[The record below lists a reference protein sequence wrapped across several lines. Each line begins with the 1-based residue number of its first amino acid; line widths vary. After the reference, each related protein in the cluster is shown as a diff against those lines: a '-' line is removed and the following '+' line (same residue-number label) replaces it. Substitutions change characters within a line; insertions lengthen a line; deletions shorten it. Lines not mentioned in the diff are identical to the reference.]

1 MMFDE
6 LDDESDD
13 ELNDELESKDDE
25 KLESRAEYKLAEKTK
40 RKKTLD
46 GFKKNKVVNEVLDKP
61 TVFALYDLIK
71 SKIISYVNGVVKAG
85 KESVLFWAVGE
96 NEIDLALKVYL
107 VSTSNFK
114 KRAAYIDGDPRFSK
128 IKKGTKNLVY
138 FWAQKEFKNLS
149 QCYDK
154 GLPVV
159 KPVHVSKNIL
169 VMEFVGKNGVPAKTL
184 LESKIDMKDYHSAIS
199 LLGRLYKEARL
210 VHGDFSEYNI
220 FKTEKGLIL
229 FDLGSAVDLNH
240 PNANNFLK
248 RDINNISK
256 FFAKRGLTV
265 ANPEDVI
272 LKVIK

>member
-1 MMFDE
+1 MLIDE
-6 LDDESDD
+6 LDDKPESIVDD
-13 ELNDELESKDDE
+13 TLLSNDEN
-25 KLESRAEYKLAEKTK
+25 KLESRVENKLAEKSK

-46 GFKKNKVVNEVLDKP
+46 GFKNNKVINEVLDKP

-96 NEIDLALKVYL
+96 NETDLALKVYL

-114 KRAAYIDGDPRFSK
+114 KRAQYIEGDPRFSR

-138 FWAQKEFKNLS
+138 LWAQKEFRNLS
-149 QCYDK
+149 LCYDK
-154 GLPVV
+154 GIPVV
-159 KPVHVSKNIL
+159 KPIHISKNIL

-199 LLGRLYKEARL
+199 LLGRLYKEASL

-220 FKTEKGLIL
+220 FKTEDGLVL
-229 FDLGSAVDLNH
+229 FDLGSAVNLNH
-240 PNANNFLK
+240 PNAINFLK

-256 FFAKRGLTV
+256 FFANRGLTV
-265 ANPEDVI
+265 ANPDDVI
-272 LKVIK
+272 LKVTK

>member
-1 MMFDE
+1 MLIDE
-6 LDDESDD
+6 F
-13 ELNDELESKDDE
+13 NE
-25 KLESRAEYKLAEKTK
+25 KIESRIENKLADKTK

-46 GFKKNKVVNEVLDKP
+46 GFKKNKVINEVLDKP
-61 TVFALYDLIK
+61 TIFALYDLIK

-96 NEIDLALKVYL
+96 NETNLALKVYL

-114 KRAAYIDGDPRFSK
+114 KRAPYIEGDPRFSK

-138 FWAQKEFKNLS
+138 LWAQKEFKNLS
-149 QCYDK
+149 QCYEK
-154 GLPVV
+154 GIPVA
-159 KPVHVSKNIL
+159 KPIHVSKNIL

-184 LESKIDMKDYHSAIS
+184 LESKIDRQDYQSTIS
-199 LLGRLYKEARL
+199 LLRRLYKEAKL

-220 FKTEKGLIL
+220 FKTEEGLIL

-240 PNANNFLK
+240 PNSHDFLK
-248 RDINNISK
+248 RDIKNISK

-265 ANPEDVI
+265 ENPDDVI
-272 LKVIK
+272 LKVTK